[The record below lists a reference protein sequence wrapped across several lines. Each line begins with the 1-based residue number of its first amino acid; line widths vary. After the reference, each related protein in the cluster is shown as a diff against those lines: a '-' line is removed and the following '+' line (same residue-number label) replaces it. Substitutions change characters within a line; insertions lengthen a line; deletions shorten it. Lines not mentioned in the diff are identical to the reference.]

1 MNEIKKAIDQIPL
14 PEQLSEITQKSLQLP
29 IKKKKYWLLS
39 SVAVLF
45 LVIFSSSFVF
55 SDYISISD
63 FFKSKEEKLAQ
74 IDDTELV
81 VQSDE
86 FTISLK
92 RFIDY
97 KENTLL
103 IHELNNYPYTLT
115 DEDLIN
121 RMIENELLYVEA
133 KKAGISV
140 EKEEVESYI
149 AQVKLALTEANDHIQ
164 NIQNEI
170 DAQLAKALNIEVAE
184 YYTHPVTFAKYERVL
199 LEGKFVQKLYVNGEL
214 NEQYN
219 VEHYKKDLRLA
230 NEKDIKIYTDKLK

>member
-14 PEQLSEITQKSLQLP
+14 PEQLSKITQKSLQQRP
-29 IKKKKYWLLS
+29 IKKKKYWLIS

-45 LVIFSSSFVF
+45 LIIFSSSFVF

-74 IDDTELV
+74 IDEAELV
-81 VQSDE
+81 VESDA

-92 RFIDY
+92 QFVDY

-121 RMIENELLYVEA
+121 RMIENELLYLEA
-133 KKAGISV
+133 KKAGITV

-149 AQVKLALTEANDHIQ
+149 AQVKLALEETNDP
-164 NIQNEI
+164 IQNEI
-170 DAQLAKALNIEVAE
+170 DAQLAKALNIDVTE
-184 YYTHPVTFAKYERVL
+184 YYTHPVTFAKYERAVL
-199 LEGKFVQKLYVNGEL
+199 EQKFVQSLYVNGEL
-214 NEQYN
+214 NEQYD
-219 VEHYKKDLRLA
+219 VENYKKDLRLA
-230 NEKDIKIYTDKLK
+230 NENDIKIYTDKLK

>member
-1 MNEIKKAIDQIPL
+1 MNEIKQAIEQIPL
-14 PEQLSEITQKSLQLP
+14 PEQLSDITQKSLQQRP
-29 IKKKKYWLLS
+29 IKKKKVWLLS

-45 LVIFSSSFVF
+45 LAIFSSSLVF

-74 IDDTELV
+74 IDEAELV
-81 VQSDE
+81 VQSDA

-92 RFIDY
+92 QFVDY
-97 KENTLL
+97 KENILL
-103 IHELNNYPYTLT
+103 IHELNNFPYTLT

-133 KKAGISV
+133 KKAQISV

-149 AQVKLALTEANDHIQ
+149 SQVKLALAEANDP
-164 NIQNEI
+164 IQNEI
-170 DAQLAKALNIEVAE
+170 EAQLAKALNIEVTE

-199 LEGKFVQKLYVNGEL
+199 LEEKFVQKLYVNGEL

-219 VEHYKKDLRLA
+219 IEQYKKDLRLV
-230 NEKDIKIYTDKLK
+230 NENDIKIYTNKLK

>member
-1 MNEIKKAIDQIPL
+1 MNEIKQAIEQIPL
-14 PEQLSEITQKSLQLP
+14 PEQLSDITQKSLQQRP
-29 IKKKKYWLLS
+29 IKKKKVWLLS

-45 LVIFSSSFVF
+45 LAIFSSSLVF

-74 IDDTELV
+74 IDEAELV
-81 VQSDE
+81 VQSDA

-92 RFIDY
+92 QFVDY
-97 KENTLL
+97 KENILL
-103 IHELNNYPYTLT
+103 IHELNNFPYTLT

-133 KKAGISV
+133 KKAQISV

-149 AQVKLALTEANDHIQ
+149 SQVKLALAEANDP
-164 NIQNEI
+164 IQNEI
-170 DAQLAKALNIEVAE
+170 EAQLAKALNIEVTE

-199 LEGKFVQKLYVNGEL
+199 VEEKFIQKLYVNGEL

-219 VEHYKKDLRLA
+219 IEHYKKDLRLA
-230 NEKDIKIYTDKLK
+230 NENDIKIYTDKLK